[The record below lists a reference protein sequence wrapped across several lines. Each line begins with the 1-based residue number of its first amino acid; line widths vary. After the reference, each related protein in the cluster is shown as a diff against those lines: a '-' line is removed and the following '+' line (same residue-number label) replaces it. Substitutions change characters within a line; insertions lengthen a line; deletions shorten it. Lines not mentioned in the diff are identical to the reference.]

1 MPKSASA
8 RPPRFVRIRHIPSFR
23 PLRWLPLLAVLTSV
37 FFARPASALPAFAR
51 KYETTCQTCHLVYP
65 KLTPFGEA
73 FRRNG
78 YRFPSKGDEVMEK
91 REPVALGS
99 DAQKDLWPDAVYP
112 GTIPHEIPLSV
123 TAQLT
128 AKLGEH
134 FETHGGT
141 EADGHEHG
149 QSAESEKTKLDFG
162 QLGASARLLSGATFG
177 EISSFLLAIS
187 FGEHAPVEVERLA
200 LAFYPFEPQHLQVKA
215 GRFEPDLHGIS
226 IHRGVLG
233 HQLRFTSA
241 RPALSAFAVEP
252 YIHAIQLSGI
262 LGGRAGWTAGV
273 AQNTAPVEGIEKDL
287 YFRAEGKLG
296 GMRLDGID
304 SQATS
309 KAWREKSVTFGASG
323 YRGKSLVTT
332 ATGATHAD
340 EVIRAGADLHVV
352 LDDLLLDLAVVRQWH
367 SDPGATDG
375 QSRVLGLV
383 YAEVSYVTLPWLFPS
398 LRYEGAFLT
407 GAADGHRE
415 TGWLGLAGLNCLVR
429 PNLVLR
435 TDVGVGADPGG
446 HTGFRFVA
454 LNAVVAL

>member
-1 MPKSASA
+1 M
-8 RPPRFVRIRHIPSFR
+8 RIRHIPSFR

-99 DAQKDLWPDAVYP
+99 DAQKNLWPDAVYP

-177 EISSFLLAIS
+177 EVSSFFLSIS

-200 LAFYPFEPQHLQVKA
+200 LAFYPFEPQHLQIKA

-226 IHRGVLG
+226 IRRARTPTALHQRATGAERVRRRAVCPRHPALRHSRRTRRLDRRRCPEHGAGGGDRKGPLLQSRGEARRHAPRRHRLASDQQGMAGEERDL
-233 HQLRFTSA
+233 SA
-241 RPALSAFAVEP
+241 RP
-252 YIHAIQLSGI
+252 GI
-262 LGGRAGWTAGV
+262 AA
-273 AQNTAPVEGIEKDL
+273 
-287 YFRAEGKLG
+287 
-296 GMRLDGID
+296 
-304 SQATS
+304 
-309 KAWREKSVTFGASG
+309 KAW
-323 YRGKSLVTT
+323 
-332 ATGATHAD
+332 
-340 EVIRAGADLHVV
+340 
-352 LDDLLLDLAVVRQWH
+352 
-367 SDPGATDG
+367 
-375 QSRVLGLV
+375 
-383 YAEVSYVTLPWLFPS
+383 
-398 LRYEGAFLT
+398 
-407 GAADGHRE
+407 
-415 TGWLGLAGLNCLVR
+415 
-429 PNLVLR
+429 
-435 TDVGVGADPGG
+435 
-446 HTGFRFVA
+446 
-454 LNAVVAL
+454 